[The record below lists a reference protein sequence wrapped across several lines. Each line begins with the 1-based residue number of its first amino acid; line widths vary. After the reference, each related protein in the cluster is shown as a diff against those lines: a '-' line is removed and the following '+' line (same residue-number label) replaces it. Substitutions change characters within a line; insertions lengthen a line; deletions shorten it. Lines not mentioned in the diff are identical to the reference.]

1 MTLLLLFLN
10 LEFQKSG
17 NGVIYLSAQFLRSEL
32 WNRLFLIQ
40 RGWIS
45 VIKLL
50 IFTGVLLVRM
60 SNGVPEEKR
69 VKIDEN
75 DGNGKV
81 KEDSLD
87 LSDQILNDIDDCQT
101 HIDELNEQAA
111 EEILNV
117 EMKFNKLRK
126 PHFNKRAEFIAKI
139 PQFWLKTVLK
149 DFTSR

>member
-1 MTLLLLFLN
+1 
-10 LEFQKSG
+10 
-17 NGVIYLSAQFLRSEL
+17 
-32 WNRLFLIQ
+32 
-40 RGWIS
+40 
-45 VIKLL
+45 
-50 IFTGVLLVRM
+50 M

-101 HIDELNEQAA
+101 HIDELNQQAA